1 MARMQAPESGVT
13 VRMYRQGLGDCFL
26 LAFAGANKKPFYM
39 LIDCGVIL
47 GTPDP
52 QTIMTEVAEDIA
64 EATGGDIHLL
74 AVTHEHWDH
83 VSGFLQ
89 ARAVFE
95 RLRIHNLWFAW
106 TEDPKDEL
114 ANRLR
119 EQFSKDLDGLRL
131 ALSRAVDTQAMTH
144 IDNLLGFFGDSP
156 TALAAAGGNL
166 GGDLGAR
173 GRLSTGDALKTV
185 QEMAKKEGTEPEY
198 RRPGEGP
205 LPLPKAKGI
214 TSVPGVRIY
223 VLGPPHDERTLRRIN
238 PTVKGKEVYHEGV
251 AVTGRTAFLMAVQD
265 EKTLS
270 TADREM
276 RDLSFPFDERLRV
289 PVKDAKDMP
298 FFQDHYGFDDRL
310 PAASPVPAPQP
321 AVAGAGPEEAPEDPK
336 EGPKPA
342 APRHPGWWR
351 RIDDDW
357 LGAAGE
363 IALQLDSYTNNTSLA
378 MAIELIDTG
387 KVLLFVADAQVGN
400 WLSWDN
406 LTWTVKEG
414 RQTKEVKTSDLLERT
429 VLYKVGHHGS
439 HNATVRGLGD
449 EPRGLELMSHPDLVA
464 LVPVDHEMAV
474 KKRWG
479 KMPFDPLV
487 KRLKEKCAGRVFRI
501 DDPFPREDRP
511 EGMSEAAWR
520 LFKKDFHE
528 TGLYME
534 YTVRM

>member
-1 MARMQAPESGVT
+1 MARMEAPESGVT

-26 LAFAGANKKPFYM
+26 LAFAGTTGKPFYM

-52 QTIMTEVAEDIA
+52 GTIMTEVAEDIR
-64 EATGGDIHLL
+64 EATGGDVHLL

-89 ARAVFE
+89 ARTVFE
-95 RLRIHNLWFAW
+95 KLRIHNLWFAW

-119 EQFSKDLDGLRL
+119 DQFRKDVDGLRL
-131 ALSRAVDTQAMTH
+131 ALARAVDTQAMTH
-144 IDNLLGFFGDSP
+144 IDNVLGFFGDSP
-156 TALAAAGGNL
+156 TALAAAGG
-166 GGDLGAR
+166 GDLGGALGAA
-173 GRLSTGDALKTV
+173 GRLSTGDALLALR
-185 QEMAKKEGTEPEY
+185 EMAKAAGTEPEY

-214 TSVPGVRIY
+214 RSVPGVRLYI
-223 VLGPPHDERTLRRIN
+223 LGPPHDERTLRRIN
-238 PTVKGKEVYHEGV
+238 PTVKGKEVYSEGV
-251 AVTGRTAFLMAVQD
+251 AVTARTAFLMAVQD
-265 EKTLS
+265 ETS
-270 TADREM
+270 MSNVDRELWN
-276 RDLSFPFDERLRV
+276 LSFPFDERLRV
-289 PVKDAKDMP
+289 PAKDAKDMP
-298 FFQDHYGFDDRL
+298 FFQDHYGF
-310 PAASPVPAPQP
+310 
-321 AVAGAGPEEAPEDPK
+321 EEK
-336 EGPKPA
+336 
-342 APRHPGWWR
+342 HPSRWR

-357 LGAAGE
+357 LGTAGE

-378 MAIELIDTG
+378 MAIEITGTG

-414 RQTKEVKTSDLLERT
+414 RQTREVKTADLLERT

-449 EPRGLELMSHPDLVA
+449 EPRGLELMTHPDLVA
-464 LVPVDHEMAV
+464 LVPVDHDMAV
-474 KKRWG
+474 KKRWN

-487 KRLKEKCAGRVFRI
+487 NRLKEKCAGRVFRI
-501 DDPFPREDRP
+501 DDPFPREERP
-511 EGMSEAAWR
+511 DGMTAAAWKR
-520 LFKKDFHE
+520 FQQDFHE
-528 TGLYME
+528 TELYME
-534 YTVRM
+534 YTVRE